1 MKNRNVLGLILVVL
15 GAILLL
21 QAFNIIQEDWIFFP
35 GWWTLF
41 LIIPAI
47 VSMSRTGVTI
57 GNAILLVVGVGFL
70 LQLQGLSLH
79 GFLVPS
85 IFIVIGVGILLKK

>member
-15 GAILLL
+15 GVVLFL
-21 QAFNIIQEDWIFFP
+21 QAFDVIQEDWIFFP

-41 LIIPAI
+41 LIIPAV

-57 GNAILLVVGVGFL
+57 GNAILLVLGVGFL
-70 LQLQGLSLH
+70 LQLQGLNFD
-79 GFLVPS
+79 GYLVPAV
-85 IFIVIGVGILLKK
+85 FIVIGVAILFKK